1 MLTFRSFFHMFL
13 KYLIFGVVIFL
24 VVMKVPS
31 ATIGEKDNLLITL
44 VSVAVFILLELTS
57 GWFTALKDFLC
68 GCSSNSSSSS
78 SSYRRTNSN
87 DLVI

>member
-31 ATIGEKDNLLITL
+31 TVVGERDNLLITL
-44 VSVAVFILLELTS
+44 VSVAVFILLELTK

-68 GCSSNSSSSS
+68 GCTGSSSST
-78 SSYRRTNSN
+78 RRTPSTDN
-87 DLVI
+87 DLVY